1 MHLANMTEFFL
12 WCSVIN
18 TGLLILWAIMLL
30 VAPGWVYCTQKHY
43 FPMDESQF
51 RLVFYCLL
59 GFFKMQVIV
68 FNWVPYFALRIMA

>member
-18 TGLLILWAIMLL
+18 TGMLL
-30 VAPGWVYCTQKHY
+30 LWTLFLGVFPNWIYSTQRAF
-43 FPMDESQF
+43 FPMEKEQF
-51 RLVFYCLL
+51 RIVFYCLI
-59 GFFKMQVIV
+59 GFFKVMVIV

>member
-1 MHLANMTEFFL
+1 MHPANMTEFFL

-18 TGLLILWAIMLL
+18 TGLLLLWALMLL
-30 VAPGWVYCTQKHY
+30 VAPGWVYRTQKAY

-68 FNWVPYFALRIMA
+68 FNWVPYFALRIMS

>member
-18 TGLLILWAIMLL
+18 TGLMIFWTL
-30 VAPGWVYCTQKHY
+30 VFVLAPDWVYRTQKAF
-43 FPMDESQF
+43 FPISREH
-51 RLVFYCLL
+51 LTVVLYCYI
-59 GFFKMQVIV
+59 GFFKVMVIV